1 MILFFRQRP
10 YNVSHFIKPFWTRER
25 LMESLEPAVLD
36 RLRAFNTPTVANA
49 IEVFDVRPR
58 DEGFMRPE
66 IRCVFPSL
74 GVMIGY
80 AVTLKIQSVTPGAK
94 GAAIPAS
101 VHWHDVMKV
110 PAPRVIVVE
119 DLDDPPGLGS
129 LWGEVNAN
137 MHRAMG
143 CVGAVTNGSV
153 RDLDEVEPLGFHFF
167 ASHIAVSHAYVHMV
181 EVGTPVRVGGL
192 TVRPGD
198 LLHGD
203 RHGVTSIPL
212 DLAARIP
219 EGVKVVDTMER
230 QIINYSQSPEFTVE
244 GLTALWNRLRP

>member
-1 MILFFRQRP
+1 
-10 YNVSHFIKPFWTRER
+10 
-25 LMESLEPAVLD
+25 MEPLEPAVLE
-36 RLRAFNTPTVANA
+36 RLRTYNTPTVSNA

-58 DEGFMRPE
+58 NEGFMRPE
-66 IRCVFPSL
+66 IRCIFPQM
-74 GVMIGY
+74 GVMVGY

-94 GAAIPAS
+94 GATIPHSA
-101 VHWHDVMKV
+101 HWQDILKV

-119 DLDDPPGLGS
+119 DLDEPSGLGS

-137 MHRAMG
+137 MHKAMG
-143 CVGAVTNGSV
+143 CVGCVTNGSV

-167 ASHIAVSHAYVHMV
+167 ASHIAVSHAYVHIV

-198 LLHGD
+198 LLQGD
-203 RHGVTSIPL
+203 KHGVINIPL

-244 GLTALWNRLRP
+244 GLTALWNRLHK

>member
-1 MILFFRQRP
+1 
-10 YNVSHFIKPFWTRER
+10 
-25 LMESLEPAVLD
+25 MEPLEPAVLD
-36 RLRAFNTPTVANA
+36 RLRTFNTPTVANA

-58 DEGFMRPE
+58 HEGFMRPE
-66 IRCVFPSL
+66 IRCTFPRL
-74 GVMIGY
+74 GVMVGY
-80 AVTLKIQSVTPGAK
+80 AVTLKIRSVTPAAM
-94 GAAIPAS
+94 GAATPAS
-101 VHWHDVMKV
+101 VHWQDVLKV
-110 PAPRVIVVE
+110 PAPRVVVVE
-119 DLDDPPGLGS
+119 DLDEPAGLGS

-137 MHRAMG
+137 IHRALG

-167 ASHIAVSHAYVHMV
+167 AGHIAVSHAYVHIV

-212 DLAARIP
+212 DLAAKVP
-219 EGVKVVDTMER
+219 EGVKVVETMER
-230 QIINYSQSPEFTVE
+230 QIINYAQSPEFTVH
-244 GLTALWNRLRP
+244 GLIALWNRLRP

>member
-1 MILFFRQRP
+1 MDP
-10 YNVSHFIKPFWTRER
+10 
-25 LMESLEPAVLD
+25 LEPAVLE
-36 RLRAFNTPTVANA
+36 RLRTYNTPTVSNA

-58 DEGFMRPE
+58 NEGFMRPE
-66 IRCVFPSL
+66 IRCIFPSM
-74 GVMIGY
+74 GVMVGY
-80 AVTLKIQSVTPGAK
+80 AVTVKIQSVTPGAK
-94 GAAIPAS
+94 GATIPYS
-101 VHWHDVMKV
+101 VHWQDTLKV

-119 DLDDPPGLGS
+119 DLDEPSGLGS

-137 MHRAMG
+137 IHKAMD
-143 CVGAVTNGSV
+143 CVGCVTNGSV

-167 ASHIAVSHAYVHMV
+167 ASHIAVSHAYVHIV

-198 LLHGD
+198 LLQGD
-203 RHGVTSIPL
+203 KHGVINIPL

-219 EGVKVVDTMER
+219 EGVKAVDTMER

-244 GLTALWNRLRP
+244 GLTALWTRLHS

>member
-1 MILFFRQRP
+1 
-10 YNVSHFIKPFWTRER
+10 
-25 LMESLEPAVLD
+25 MESLEPAVLD

-58 DEGFMRPE
+58 NEGFMRPE
-66 IRCVFPSL
+66 IRCVFPRL

-101 VHWHDVMKV
+101 VHWQDVIKL

-137 MHRAMG
+137 MHRAMR

-198 LLHGD
+198 LLQGD
-203 RHGVTSIPL
+203 RHGVINIPL

-230 QIINYSQSPEFTVE
+230 QLIAYSQSAEFTVE
-244 GLTALWNRLRP
+244 GLIALWNRLRP

>member
-1 MILFFRQRP
+1 MIM
-10 YNVSHFIKPFWTRER
+10 KC
-25 LMESLEPAVLD
+25 LEPTVLD

-58 DEGFMRPE
+58 NEGFMRPE
-66 IRCVFPSL
+66 IRCIFPRL
-74 GVMIGY
+74 GVMVGY
-80 AVTLKIQSVTPGAK
+80 AVTLKIQSTSPAAK
-94 GAAIPAS
+94 GTAIAAS
-101 VHWHDVMKV
+101 VHWQDVMKV
-110 PAPRVIVVE
+110 PSPRVIVVE
-119 DLDDPPGLGS
+119 DLDDPAGLGS
-129 LWGEVNAN
+129 FWGEVNAN

-167 ASHIAVSHAYVHMV
+167 ASHIAVSHAYVHIV

-198 LLHGD
+198 LLHAD
-203 RHGVTSIPL
+203 LHGVTSVPL
-212 DLAARIP
+212 ELAARIP

-230 QIINYSQSPEFTVE
+230 QIIAYSQSPEFTVE

>member
-1 MILFFRQRP
+1 
-10 YNVSHFIKPFWTRER
+10 
-25 LMESLEPAVLD
+25 MEPLEPAVLD

-58 DEGFMRPE
+58 HEGFMRPE
-66 IRCVFPSL
+66 IRCIFPRL
-74 GVMIGY
+74 GVMVGY
-80 AVTLKIQSVTPGAK
+80 AVTLKIQSVSPGAK
-94 GAAIPAS
+94 GAALPPS
-101 VHWHDVMKV
+101 VHWQDIMKV

-203 RHGVTSIPL
+203 RHGVTNIPL

>member
-1 MILFFRQRP
+1 
-10 YNVSHFIKPFWTRER
+10 
-25 LMESLEPAVLD
+25 MEPLAPEVLEQ
-36 RLRAFNTPTVANA
+36 LRKYNTPTVCNA

-58 DEGFMRPE
+58 HEGFMRPE
-66 IRCVFPSL
+66 IRCVFPRM
-74 GVMIGY
+74 GVMVGY
-80 AVTLKIQSVTPGAK
+80 AVTLKIQSISPAAK
-94 GAAIPAS
+94 GKDVRAPE
-101 VHWHDVMKV
+101 HWQDLLKV
-110 PAPRVIVVE
+110 PAPRVVVVE
-119 DLDDPPGLGS
+119 DLDEPSGLGS

-137 MHRAMG
+137 MHKAMG

-198 LLHGD
+198 LVHGD
-203 RHGVTSIPL
+203 RHGVTSVPL
-212 DLAARIP
+212 EIAARIP

-230 QIINYSQSPEFTVE
+230 QLINYSQLPDFTVA
-244 GLTALWNRLRP
+244 GLTELFNKLRP

>member
-1 MILFFRQRP
+1 
-10 YNVSHFIKPFWTRER
+10 
-25 LMESLEPAVLD
+25 
-36 RLRAFNTPTVANA
+36 
-49 IEVFDVRPR
+49 
-58 DEGFMRPE
+58 
-66 IRCVFPSL
+66 
-74 GVMIGY
+74 
-80 AVTLKIQSVTPGAK
+80 
-94 GAAIPAS
+94 
-101 VHWHDVMKV
+101 MKV

-129 LWGEVNAN
+129 FWGEVNAN
-137 MHRAMG
+137 MHKAMG

-167 ASHIAVSHAYVHMV
+167 ASHIAVSHAYVHIV
-181 EVGTPVRVGGL
+181 EVGTPVRVGEL

-244 GLTALWNRLRP
+244 GLTALWNRLRT

>member
-1 MILFFRQRP
+1 
-10 YNVSHFIKPFWTRER
+10 
-25 LMESLEPAVLD
+25 MEALEPAVLD

-58 DEGFMRPE
+58 NEGFMRPE
-66 IRCVFPSL
+66 IRCIFPRL
-74 GVMIGY
+74 GVMVGY
-80 AVTLKIQSVTPGAK
+80 AVTLTIRSAAPAAK
-94 GAAIPAS
+94 GASIPHI
-101 VHWHDVMKV
+101 VHWQDVLKV

-129 LWGEVNAN
+129 FWGEVNAN
-137 MHRAMG
+137 MHKAMG

-167 ASHIAVSHAYVHMV
+167 ASHIAVSHAYVHIV
-181 EVGTPVRVGGL
+181 EVGAPVRVGGL
-192 TVRPGD
+192 TVLPGD

-203 RHGVTSIPL
+203 RHGVTSVPH

-230 QIINYSQSPEFTVE
+230 QLINYSQSPEFTVD

>member
-1 MILFFRQRP
+1 
-10 YNVSHFIKPFWTRER
+10 
-25 LMESLEPAVLD
+25 MEPLEPAVLD

-49 IEVFDVRPR
+49 IEVFEVRPR
-58 DEGFMRPE
+58 NEGFMRPE
-66 IRCVFPSL
+66 IRCIFPRL
-74 GVMIGY
+74 GVMVGY
-80 AVTLKIQSVTPGAK
+80 AVTVKIRSMSPGAQ
-94 GAAIPAS
+94 GAAIPPS
-101 VHWHDVMKV
+101 VHWQDVMKV
-110 PAPRVIVVE
+110 AAPRVIVVE

-167 ASHIAVSHAYVHMV
+167 AGHIAVSHAYVHIV
-181 EVGTPVRVGGL
+181 EVGTPARVGGL

-203 RHGVTSIPL
+203 RHGVTNIPL

-219 EGVKVVDTMER
+219 EGVRVVDTMER
-230 QIINYSQSPEFTVE
+230 QIISYSQSPDFTVE
-244 GLTALWNRLRP
+244 GLTALWNRLRT

>member
-1 MILFFRQRP
+1 
-10 YNVSHFIKPFWTRER
+10 
-25 LMESLEPAVLD
+25 MEPLEPAILD
-36 RLRAFNTPTVANA
+36 RLRKFNTPTVANA

-58 DEGFMRPE
+58 NEGFMRPE
-66 IRCVFPSL
+66 VRCIFPGL
-74 GVMIGY
+74 GVMVGY
-80 AVTLKIQSVTPGAK
+80 SVTLKIRSVTPGAT
-94 GAAIPAS
+94 GAALPPS
-101 VHWHDVMKV
+101 VHWREMMKV
-110 PAPRVIVVE
+110 PAPRVVVVE
-119 DLDDPPGLGS
+119 DLDEPSGLGS

-203 RHGVTSIPL
+203 RHGVTNIPR

-244 GLTALWNRLRP
+244 GLTALFNRLHS

>member
-1 MILFFRQRP
+1 
-10 YNVSHFIKPFWTRER
+10 
-25 LMESLEPAVLD
+25 MEPLEPAVLD
-36 RLRAFNTPTVANA
+36 RLRTFNTPTVANA

-58 DEGFMRPE
+58 NEGFMRPE
-66 IRCVFPSL
+66 IHCIFPRM
-74 GVMIGY
+74 GVMVGY

-94 GAAIPAS
+94 GATIYPRE
-101 VHWHDVMKV
+101 HWKDVMKV

-137 MHRAMG
+137 MHKAMG

-167 ASHIAVSHAYVHMV
+167 AGHIAVSHAYVHIV
-181 EVGTPVRVGGL
+181 EVGTPVRIGGL

-203 RHGVTSIPL
+203 RHGVTNIPL

-219 EGVKVVDTMER
+219 EGVKIVDTMER
-230 QIINYSQSPEFTVE
+230 QIINYSQSPGFTVD
-244 GLTALWNRLRP
+244 GLIALYNRLRP